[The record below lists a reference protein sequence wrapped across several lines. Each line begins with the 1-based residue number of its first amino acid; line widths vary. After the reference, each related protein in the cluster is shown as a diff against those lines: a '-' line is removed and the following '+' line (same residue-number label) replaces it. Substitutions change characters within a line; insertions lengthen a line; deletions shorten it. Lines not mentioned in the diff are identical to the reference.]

1 MRSSSCVVLCCAVST
16 NAQKLVQRGGEHVR
30 PERVR
35 ERETVS
41 WTADRK
47 HTDQQ
52 PDDAAMGQRIQFWGK
67 WGQVQRR
74 TDGGGGGRRRRD
86 CEITIT
92 VIQLK
97 WWGKHYKVNAR
108 QYCTALIVLVAA
120 QCKLL
125 KFVFPSDN
133 INLILLISSLFIIY
147 FLLIDYLKQNTFYQT
162 NSQTPEARFV
172 TISIRILKL
181 CDSSTFYYYFKPL
194 DRKLDLI

>member
-35 ERETVS
+35 ERETVR

-52 PDDAAMGQRIQFWGK
+52 PDDAAMGQQIQFWGK

-97 WWGKHYKVNAR
+97 WWGKHYKVNAQ

-133 INLILLISSLFIIY
+133 INLILLISSLFY
-147 FLLIDYLKQNTFYQT
+147 HLFSFNWL
-162 NSQTPEARFV
+162 PEAEY
-172 TISIRILKL
+172 ILSNQQSNSRGTL
-181 CDSSTFYYYFKPL
+181 CNHKYTDTKALWFFNIL
-194 DRKLDLI
+194 LLF